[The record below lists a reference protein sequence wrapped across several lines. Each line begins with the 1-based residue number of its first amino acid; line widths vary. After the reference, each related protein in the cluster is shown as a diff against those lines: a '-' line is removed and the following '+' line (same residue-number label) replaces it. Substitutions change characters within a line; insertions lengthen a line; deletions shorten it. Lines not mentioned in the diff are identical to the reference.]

1 MEKIICTIVLSHCEN
16 IHLKQ
21 ERPQAWPPEVYRPSP
36 LPTQKNYGK
45 NIFFQYFSE
54 NFLWGGASVRT
65 GIPPPPSD
73 LTSGGKI
80 WNYVGYPPS
89 DLTSSGKIWNYRGC
103 PHQTWHLVA
112 EFGTTGDAPP
122 LVDRQ
127 KYWKH
132 YPLPFVPRIETS
144 FDVDA
149 VGTRRGGC

>member
-1 MEKIICTIVLSHCEN
+1 MEKIIYTIVLSHCEN

-36 LPTQKNYGK
+36 LPTQKIMVK
-45 NIFFQYFSE
+45 TFFFQYFSE

-80 WNYVGYPPS
+80 WNY
-89 DLTSSGKIWNYRGC
+89 RGC

-122 LVDRQ
+122 PCGQTEIL
-127 KYWKH
+127 KT
-132 YPLPFVPRIETS
+132 LPITFCATHWDIIWCWRCRNS
-144 FDVDA
+144 A
-149 VGTRRGGC
+149 GGVLN